1 MPLHSCIYFAFGVIN
16 SGGWMCVKVCDH
28 YGKQWKGLLF
38 PTQFRELGSE
48 CNPLSFLMFGLAVYW
63 KGHGG
68 QEER

>member
-1 MPLHSCIYFAFGVIN
+1 
-16 SGGWMCVKVCDH
+16 MCVKVCDH

-48 CNPLSFLMFGLAVYW
+48 CNPLSFLMFGLALYW